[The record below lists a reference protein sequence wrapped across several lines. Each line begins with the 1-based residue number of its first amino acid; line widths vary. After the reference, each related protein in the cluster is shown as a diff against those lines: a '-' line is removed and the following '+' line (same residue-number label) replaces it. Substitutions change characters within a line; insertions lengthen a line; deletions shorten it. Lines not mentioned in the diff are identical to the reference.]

1 VKLFGVL
8 ALLVLSGCSIAPS
21 TADATGSPDPVE
33 DSASSPAELGG
44 AGAKGDPGDAGL
56 NGLNGDAGINGLNGA
71 AGIDG
76 VQGLRGVPGVDAESP
91 ARVIWVADDETGD
104 YALLSTALDAITDA
118 SFAKPYLIKIAPG
131 TYIEKST
138 VVLKNF
144 VDVEGSGQGITTI
157 TCACADDNAADAA
170 TLSAD
175 RVVGE
180 IRHLTINNTGT
191 DVDSVGVHTTYV
203 TNGSFSMFHVTATAT
218 GSNFNTGVYNDFYS
232 SPSMNNVTATAT
244 GDDSNWG
251 VYNVFYSSPS
261 MNNVTATA
269 AGGSSNT
276 GVYNGNHSQPTI
288 RNSSITGSTYSILLG
303 ANSSTRVADTMLDGD
318 ASGIGFACVGVY
330 TSAFSPLGDTCG

>member
-21 TADATGSPDPVE
+21 TADATGSPDQVE

-44 AGAKGDPGDAGL
+44 AGAKGDPGDAGT
-56 NGLNGDAGINGLNGA
+56 NGLKGDAGVNGVQGDAGVNGFQGLRGA
-71 AGIDG
+71 PG
-76 VQGLRGVPGVDAESP
+76 VQGLRGAPGVQGLRGAPGVDAESP

-118 SFAKPYLIKIAPG
+118 SSAKRYLIKIAPG
-131 TYIEKST
+131 RYTENST
-138 VVLKNF
+138 VALKNF
-144 VDVEGSGQGITTI
+144 VDVEGSGQSITTI
-157 TCACADDNAADAA
+157 TCACADDNAAEAA

-175 RVVGE
+175 GVAGE

-191 DVDSVGVHTTYV
+191 DVRGVGVHTTNV
-203 TNGSFSMFHVTATAT
+203 MNGSFSMFHVTATAT
-218 GSNFNTGVYNDFYS
+218 GSDFNTGVYND
-232 SPSMNNVTATAT
+232 
-244 GDDSNWG
+244 
-251 VYNVFYSSPS
+251 FYSSPS

-330 TSAFSPLGDTCG
+330 TSAFSPLGDSCG